1 MRFYYYVFL
10 LIDLM
15 SRSSMGDQLPE
26 LHAIELVFHSLSNEF
41 HEYYPQISDDFISK
55 FNKKTAE
62 YSKEINL
69 SLKIYAKI
77 DYFKNQNTKIAM
89 KSSIK
94 FAYDLLSLLTSI
106 IRNFELET
114 CPKYDIESQIRIL
127 DDFIERKQN
136 LISTTYQQAA
146 RQELIAF
153 HDKNLRLNLEDH
165 LQKHLGN
172 KKSENNE

>member
-1 MRFYYYVFL
+1 
-10 LIDLM
+10 
-15 SRSSMGDQLPE
+15 MGDPLPE

-55 FNKKTAE
+55 FNHKTAE
-62 YSKEINL
+62 YSKELNL
-69 SLKIYAKI
+69 SLKTYAKV
-77 DYFKNQNTKIAM
+77 DYIKNQSIKIAM
-89 KSSIK
+89 KSLIK

-127 DDFIERKQN
+127 DDFIDRKQN

-153 HDKNLRLNLEDH
+153 HDKKLRSDLENH
-165 LQKHLGN
+165 LQKHIVN
-172 KKSENNE
+172 KKSEE